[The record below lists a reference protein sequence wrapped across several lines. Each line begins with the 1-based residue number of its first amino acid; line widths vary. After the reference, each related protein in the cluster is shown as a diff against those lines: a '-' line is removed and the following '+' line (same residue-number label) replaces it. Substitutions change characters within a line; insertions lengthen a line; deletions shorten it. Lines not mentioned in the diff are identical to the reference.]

1 MFRAVIA
8 VVVSVLV
15 LGAAGDLRL
24 AALGEVD
31 PAVVDRACDYYK
43 RRSGP
48 RPERAPVTF
57 AAFLSETCAA
67 ARQSLGAVSPAEQ
80 ATAALLLSRIVLLRG
95 TIGEMNAA
103 RDLAVAGKT
112 GVERM
117 RALSRV
123 TPSGEFLIAH
133 RMGLMRALDAWLDT
147 GADFSLASYR

>member
-1 MFRAVIA
+1 
-8 VVVSVLV
+8 
-15 LGAAGDLRL
+15 
-24 AALGEVD
+24 
-31 PAVVDRACDYYK
+31 
-43 RRSGP
+43 
-48 RPERAPVTF
+48 
-57 AAFLSETCAA
+57 
-67 ARQSLGAVSPAEQ
+67 LGAVLPAEQ

-95 TIGEMNAA
+95 TIGEMSAA